1 MKYKEGAK
9 IEFISNIPNEILFV
23 GSIYKQPDLL
33 IEYGQFVRSKY
44 DFYDEVTRFFF
55 DNAEIIYK
63 TRTQT
68 FNKTTISTYFTE
80 DTEKLSQYKK
90 YGGWKTLESWM
101 KLAIPDD
108 IKNYQEV
115 LKKYSLLREY
125 QKNGFNIEKII
136 NHSKFESF
144 TAQDIYRLIRGKADR
159 IHTVILTNE
168 EAEPIDDNIQSM
180 LLECMEKP
188 DMGIM
193 TPFPIINE
201 MFRGLKLKSTMAIG
215 MLSNS
220 GKTRFMTKIVAYITL
235 VLGQKVLL
243 LLNEMSILDVKKCL
257 ICTVINN
264 PEFQKIHGI
273 KINKPERELVLGLY
287 KDKKGDFIYRKTN
300 NNGEFVETLDEYI
313 ERVRLSSEE
322 YNQVM
327 QVAKW
332 VESTTD
338 KLILAKDLSTG
349 YDDKTLEFEIRKAHL
364 IHNID
369 YWFYDTFKS
378 DVSAMGDWSA
388 MKATETKLTSLTQEL
403 NMFGYLSFQLTDD
416 AEFVKPNELT
426 SNNIANCK
434 QIKHDLWTLGM
445 LKEIRKEDF
454 YKYGYI
460 QRDEEWGENT
470 TCDLDLTKRYYI
482 FNCDKNRF
490 GNKLKIVFEVDLDLN
505 IWIEKGILVKK

>member
-1 MKYKEGAK
+1 MIQLEL
-9 IEFISNIPNEILFV
+9 ISNIPNEILFI
-23 GSIYKQPDLL
+23 GSIYKKPDLL
-33 IEYGQFVRSKY
+33 IEYGQYIRSQY

-55 DNAEIIYK
+55 DHAEIIYQK
-63 TRTQT
+63 RTQT
-68 FNKTTISTYFTE
+68 FNQTTLSTYFAE
-80 DTEKLSQYKK
+80 DKDKLALYKK
-90 YGGWKTLESWM
+90 YGGWKTIESWK
-101 KLAIPDD
+101 KLAIPED

-125 QKNGFNIEKII
+125 QKSGFNIDNIVSHK
-136 NHSKFESF
+136 KFEQF

-168 EAEPIDDNIQSM
+168 EAEAVDNEIQSM
-180 LLECMEKP
+180 LIECMEKP
-188 DMGIM
+188 DMGIL
-193 TPFPIINE
+193 TPFPIFNE

-220 GKTRFMTKIVAYITL
+220 GKTRFLTKIVAYITL
-235 VLGQKVLL
+235 VLKQKVLL

-257 ICTVINN
+257 VTTVINN

-287 KDKKGDFIYRKTN
+287 KDKNNKFIYRKTN
-300 NNGEFVETLDEYI
+300 ENGEFTESLEDYI
-313 ERVRLSSEE
+313 ERVKATSDE
-322 YNQVM
+322 YNKVM
-327 QVAKW
+327 AIAKW

-349 YDDKTLEFEIRKAHL
+349 YDDRTLEFEIRKANLVHG
-364 IHNID
+364 IK

-378 DVSAMGDWSA
+378 DVSSMGDWSA
-388 MKATETKLTSLTQEL
+388 MKATETKLTGISQEL
-403 NMFGYLSFQLTDD
+403 NMFGYFSFQLTDD
-416 AEFVKPNELT
+416 AEFVKPDELT

-445 LKEIRKEDF
+445 LKEIKKSDF
-454 YKYGYI
+454 YKYGFL
-460 QRDEEWGENT
+460 QKDEEWGEET
-470 TCDLDLTKRYYI
+470 VCDLKQDKRYYI

-490 GNKLKIVFEVDLDLN
+490 GNKLKIVFEVNLDLN
-505 IWIEKGILVKK
+505 TWIEKGILVRK

>member
-1 MKYKEGAK
+1 MEL
-9 IEFISNIPNEILFV
+9 ISNIPNEILFI
-23 GSIYKQPDLL
+23 GSIYKKPDLL
-33 IEYGQFVRSKY
+33 IEYGQYIRSQY

-55 DNAEIIYK
+55 DHAEIIYQK
-63 TRTQT
+63 RTQT
-68 FNKTTISTYFTE
+68 FNQTTLSTYFAE
-80 DTEKLSQYKK
+80 DKDKLALYKK
-90 YGGWKTLESWM
+90 YGGWKTIESWK
-101 KLAIPDD
+101 KLAIPED

-125 QKNGFNIEKII
+125 QKSGFNIDNIVSHK
-136 NHSKFESF
+136 KFEQF

-168 EAEPIDDNIQSM
+168 EAEAVDNEIQSM
-180 LLECMEKP
+180 LIECMEKP
-188 DMGIM
+188 DMGIL
-193 TPFPIINE
+193 TPFPIFNE

-220 GKTRFMTKIVAYITL
+220 GKTRFLTKIVAYITL
-235 VLGQKVLL
+235 VLKQKVLL

-257 ICTVINN
+257 VTTVINN

-287 KDKKGDFIYRKTN
+287 KDNNNKYIYRKTN
-300 NNGEFVETLDEYI
+300 ENGEFVETLEDYI
-313 ERVRLSSEE
+313 ERVKTTSDE
-322 YNQVM
+322 YNKVM
-327 QVAKW
+327 SIAKW

-349 YDDKTLEFEIRKAHL
+349 YDDKTLEFEIRKANLVHG
-364 IHNID
+364 IK

-378 DVSAMGDWSA
+378 DVSSMGDWSA
-388 MKATETKLTSLTQEL
+388 MKATETKLTGISQEL
-403 NMFGYLSFQLTDD
+403 NMFGYFSFQLTDD
-416 AEFVKPNELT
+416 AEFVKPDELT

-445 LKEIRKEDF
+445 LKEIKKSDF
-454 YKYGYI
+454 YKYGFL
-460 QRDEEWGENT
+460 QKDEEWGEET
-470 TCDLDLTKRYYI
+470 VCDLKQDKRYYI

-490 GNKLKIVFEVDLDLN
+490 GNKLKIVFEVNLDLN
-505 IWIEKGILVKK
+505 TWMEKGILVRK